1 MMKKIL
7 SAAIIF
13 LCIPAVIIFG
23 YFVVEEKQ
31 YAFTSLAVT
40 ILSLLLFF
48 MTFEKKQNS
57 STKLVLIAAM
67 TALSVVGRLIFSAL
81 PGFKPVT
88 AMVIITALYFGRE
101 SGFMTGAMTAVLSNF
116 YFGQGPWTPFQM
128 FTWGIIGWF
137 AGLAATK
144 LKENRI
150 LLSAYGLVSGVMF
163 SMLMDVW
170 STLWMYGEFNM
181 TRYFAAVAS
190 SLPHLVMYAISN
202 VIFLLFLTKPVGKKL
217 ERIKTKYGIE

>member
-1 MMKKIL
+1 MKKIL
-7 SAAIIF
+7 SAVIIF
-13 LCIPAVIIFG
+13 LCIPAVVICG
-23 YFVVEEKQ
+23 YFVFEDKQ

-40 ILSLLLFF
+40 VLSLLMFF

-67 TALSVVGRLIFSAL
+67 TALSVVGRLIFTAL
-81 PGFKPVT
+81 PAFKPVT

-128 FTWGIIGWF
+128 FTWGLIGWL
-137 AGLAATK
+137 AGLTAEK
-144 LKENRI
+144 LKKNRI
-150 LLSAYGLVSGVMF
+150 LLSVYGLVSGAGF

-170 STLWMYGEFNM
+170 TTFWMHGGFSPK
-181 TRYFAAVAS
+181 RYFAIVAS
-190 SLPHLVMYAISN
+190 SLPHMIMYAVSN
-202 VIFLLFLTKPVGKKL
+202 VIFLLLLTKPIGKKL
-217 ERIKTKYGIE
+217 ERIKTKYGLE